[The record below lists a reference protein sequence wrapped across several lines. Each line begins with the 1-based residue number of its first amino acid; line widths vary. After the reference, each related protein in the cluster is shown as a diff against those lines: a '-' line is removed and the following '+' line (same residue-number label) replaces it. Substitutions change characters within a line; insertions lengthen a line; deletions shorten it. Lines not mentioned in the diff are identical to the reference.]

1 MSALARRIVS
11 EEVFTVADGVDT
23 SGDVSIESGAVGLLL
38 AASTWASN
46 TAATFEVSNDGD
58 NWFPVNAATATL
70 VAGEW
75 VKVPEEVMY
84 GKFMR
89 VVLGANA
96 AQEETLTLCLKG

>member
-11 EEVFTVADGVDT
+11 EEAFLIANGVDT
-23 SGDVSIESGAVGLLL
+23 SGGVSIESGAVGLLL
-38 AASTWASN
+38 ASSAWASN
-46 TAATFEVSNDGD
+46 TAATFEVSNDD
-58 NWFPVNAATATL
+58 TNWFVVNAAAVTL